1 MRARKAHHCPRCQIP
16 LAQVPGPEANSAL
29 CGRCRGLHLLA
40 QDQSSTLGRELGALA
55 TAPLSPVPYEARLEC
70 PAACA
75 LMESRVLQHEAHAVT
90 FDRCPVCK
98 GLWFDGGELQLIR
111 QIVSATQRRDRTSRA
126 SRKELDAIERAK
138 RQLSLDA
145 AQVAGGDDDSG
156 TKSSAGW
163 WLFSFLTQ
171 LPLEGHNPVYRFPI
185 WTWLIMGVCTLLF
198 VLTIVFGEAF
208 VAPLLFRPSDLAQ
221 QPSGLM
227 RMLSTSFLH
236 GGLLHLVGNLYFLKI
251 FGDNVEDRLGRL
263 WFPVLYLGADL
274 VGSTIYVFTAADPSI
289 PVVGASGAIS
299 GLLGAYL
306 VFFPDARIS
315 VAPQLLT
322 LFRQLHLRAVFY
334 LPFWLVLQFLYAS
347 LGGGGVAWW
356 AHIGGFV
363 GGFALAGLARWFVP
377 DARVTH
383 LAAEFASGQRQ
394 RATRT
399 ES

>member
-16 LAQVPGPEANSAL
+16 LAQVPGPEAHSAL
-29 CGRCRGLHLLA
+29 CGRCRGLHLVA
-40 QDQSSTLGRELGALA
+40 KDQSSTLGQELGALA
-55 TAPLSPVPYEARLEC
+55 TAPRSLVAFEARLEC
-70 PAACA
+70 PAACT
-75 LMESRVLQHEAHAVT
+75 LMESRVLQHEAHSVT

-111 QIVSATQRRDRTSRA
+111 QLVSAKQRRERTSRA
-126 SRKELDAIERAK
+126 ARKELDAIERAK
-138 RQLSLDA
+138 RQLKLDQA
-145 AQVAGGDDDSG
+145 EVASGDDDAG
-156 TKSSAGW
+156 TKSTAGW

-171 LPLEGHNPVYRFPI
+171 LPLEGHNPVYRFPL
-185 WTWLIMGVCTLLF
+185 WTWTIMAVCTLLF
-198 VLTIVFGEAF
+198 VLPLFLGES
-208 VAPLLFRPSDLAQ
+208 VIMPLLFRPSDLAE
-221 QPSGLM
+221 QPSGSLKM
-227 RMLSTSFLH
+227 VSTSFLH
-236 GGLLHLVGNLYFLKI
+236 GGVLHLLGNLYFLKI

-263 WFPVLYLGADL
+263 WFPVLYIGADL
-274 VGSTIYVFTAADPSI
+274 VGSTIYVLTAADPNI

-306 VFFPDARIS
+306 VFFPEARIS

-322 LFRQLHLRAVFY
+322 LFRQLHIRAMFY
-334 LPFWLVLQFLYAS
+334 LPFWLLLQFLYAG

-363 GGFALAGLARWFVP
+363 GGFALAGLARWVVP

-383 LAAEFASGQRQ
+383 LAAEFAAGRRQ
-394 RATRT
+394 ELVRS